1 LAAAGLIAL
10 ENMVERLKDDHLHAG
25 LLAEKLASIDGI
37 ELDQTQV
44 KTNIIF
50 FKLNHPKIDGD
61 TFLTLLEERSI
72 KILMVDPGVFR
83 AVLHREVSREQVQT
97 VAQTIHSILIEQY
110 K

>member
-1 LAAAGLIAL
+1 
-10 ENMVERLKDDHLHAG
+10 
-25 LLAEKLASIDGI
+25 
-37 ELDQTQV
+37 
-44 KTNIIF
+44 
-50 FKLNHPKIDGD
+50 
-61 TFLTLLEERSI
+61 LEERSI